1 MNVKYSGHPMTCT
14 GHSMTPTGHPMTPT
28 GYTMTSTGHPNVAL
42 LRMYC
47 FQIYVYFMCI
57 PYDGTTQ
64 LGSHHD

>member
-1 MNVKYSGHPMTCT
+1 MKYSGHPMTCT

-42 LRMYC
+42 

-64 LGSHHD
+64 LGSHQD